1 MASIRCG
8 SDEAR
13 PRGSCG
19 GSLSG
24 HDGVLRARASQPC
37 VLLRSCTSVTIE
49 GRVDSVQFTGPHAK
63 VVVAVDDGTTYT
75 VDWMTPNNLR
85 RNGILEPA
93 QKALTPGAR
102 VSVAGAPIRTAAAIR
117 AYLPDFARAV
127 SPATIDA
134 TLIRLVDDSFRWA
147 RPPQNPRLC

>member
-1 MASIRCG
+1 MKRGLGIVAAALYLVMTAS
-8 SDEAR
+8 SALAHHSHVYFYD
-13 PRGSCG
+13 
-19 GSLSG
+19 
-24 HDGVLRARASQPC
+24 Q
-37 VLLRSCTSVTIE
+37 CTSVTIE

-63 VVVAVDDGTTYT
+63 VVIALDDGTTYT

-102 VSVAGAPIRTAAAIR
+102 VSVVGAPIRTAAEIR
-117 AYLPDFARAV
+117 AYLPDFTRAV

-147 RPPQNPRLC
+147 RPPQNPGLCKDR

>member
-1 MASIRCG
+1 MKRGLKILAAALYLAMTAS
-8 SDEAR
+8 SALAHHNHAYFYD
-13 PRGSCG
+13 
-19 GSLSG
+19 
-24 HDGVLRARASQPC
+24 Q
-37 VLLRSCTSVTIE
+37 CTSVTIE

-63 VVVAVDDGTTYT
+63 VVVALDDGTTYT

-102 VSVAGAPIRTAAAIR
+102 VSVVGAPIRTAAAIR
-117 AYLPDFARAV
+117 AYLPDFTRAV

-134 TLIRLVDDSFRWA
+134 TLIHLVDDSFRWA